1 MMTVDLQSTKY
12 SYHRCSRRT
21 TILLPI
27 IIVCV
32 LLYNLQYCIITA
44 FSSSSTTSATSMQR
58 QSHSFALYDEPSN
71 IEMETST
78 THKQQQQQVEQ
89 TSSSSKP
96 PWMKCINAVVP
107 PHTTA
112 LNEAVS
118 LTSNVT
124 LSTANDLISM
134 GAVWARMDTLSNDDI
149 LEQYYNNDNP
159 SSANLKYADFPSGW
173 GSGNENDELCN
184 VSKRG
189 NDIIVVGEDDDSKQG
204 WEWSESF

>member
-1 MMTVDLQSTKY
+1 ME
-12 SYHRCSRRT
+12 
-21 TILLPI
+21 
-27 IIVCV
+27 
-32 LLYNLQYCIITA
+32 
-44 FSSSSTTSATSMQR
+44 QR
-58 QSHSFALYDEPSN
+58 Q
-71 IEMETST
+71 
-78 THKQQQQQVEQ
+78 QQEEQ
-89 TSSSSKP
+89 TSRSSKP

-159 SSANLKYADFPSGW
+159 SSANYLK
-173 GSGNENDELCN
+173 
-184 VSKRG
+184 
-189 NDIIVVGEDDDSKQG
+189 
-204 WEWSESF
+204 

>member
-1 MMTVDLQSTKY
+1 MAKENFTINNTSIVSIELHCASPKEIHTIIRSHKHHMMTVDLQSTKY

-27 IIVCV
+27 IIVCA
-32 LLYNLQYCIITA
+32 LLYNLQYCIIAA
-44 FSSSSTTSATSMQR
+44 FSSSSTTSAISMQR
-58 QSHSFALYDEPSN
+58 QSHSFALYDEPFN

-78 THKQQQQQVEQ
+78 THMEQQQQQQQQLEQ

-134 GAVWARMDTLSNDDI
+134 GA
-149 LEQYYNNDNP
+149 
-159 SSANLKYADFPSGW
+159 GW
-173 GSGNENDELCN
+173 
-184 VSKRG
+184 
-189 NDIIVVGEDDDSKQG
+189 IHYQMMIY
-204 WEWSESF
+204 